1 MGNDTQSSEWKMFI
15 FSTKERGIRVQQK
28 LIDLLFQASL
38 VFIMFPLVGSEQDH
52 KKISGIHASN
62 NRGHNIKHMKMNPRL
77 EFEIKLHGF
86 LLWSSMA
93 FLMPLGIVAIR
104 FSNRQ
109 RNQRRLRITFYV
121 HAILQKAAVL
131 IATAGAIMS
140 IKNFNNSFN
149 NNHQRLGLAL
159 YGVVWLQ
166 VIVGIFRPQRG
177 SRTRSMWFFAH
188 WIIGTAMSLLGVI
201 NVYLGL
207 QAYQEKT
214 SRSITTWNIL
224 FTVQISL
231 IVFFYLVQEKWD
243 YIRKQG
249 VALGNELLDLD
260 PSLQEIG
267 SDNKKGFKAE
277 SV

>member
-1 MGNDTQSSEWKMFI
+1 MFI
-15 FSTKERGIRVQQK
+15 FSTKVRRIRVQQK
-28 LIDLLFQASL
+28 LIAFLFQASL
-38 VFIMFPLVGSEQDH
+38 VFFLFPLVGSEQDH
-52 KKISGIHASN
+52 KKIRGIHASN
-62 NRGHNIKHMKMNPRL
+62 KSHNIKHMKMNPKL

-86 LLWSSMA
+86 LLWGSMA
-93 FLMPLGIVAIR
+93 FLMPLGILAIR

-109 RNQRRLRITFYV
+109 RSQRRLRITFYV
-121 HAILQKAAVL
+121 HAVLQKAAVL

-166 VIVGIFRPQRG
+166 VIAGIFRPQRG
-177 SRTRSMWFFAH
+177 SRARSMWFFGH

-214 SRSITTWNIL
+214 RRSITTWNIL

-243 YIRKQG
+243 YIRNQE
-249 VALGNELLDLD
+249 VA
-260 PSLQEIG
+260 
-267 SDNKKGFKAE
+267 
-277 SV
+277 

>member
-15 FSTKERGIRVQQK
+15 FSTKERRIRVQPK
-28 LIDLLFQASL
+28 LIIAFLFHASL
-38 VFIMFPLVGSEQDH
+38 VFFLFPLVGSEQDH
-52 KKISGIHASN
+52 KKIRGIHASN
-62 NRGHNIKHMKMNPRL
+62 KSHNNIKHMKMNPRI

-86 LLWSSMA
+86 LLWGSMA
-93 FLMPLGIVAIR
+93 FLMPLE
-104 FSNRQ
+104 
-109 RNQRRLRITFYV
+109 RRVYN
-121 HAILQKAAVL
+121 KACEENKKVAVL

-166 VIVGIFRPQRG
+166 VIAGIFRPQRG
-177 SRTRSMWFFAH
+177 SRARRMWFFGH

-214 SRSITTWNIL
+214 SRSITTWNML
-224 FTVQISL
+224 FTAQISL

-243 YIRKQG
+243 YLRNQG
-249 VALGNELLDLD
+249 VASGNNELLDL
-260 PSLQEIG
+260 SLQEIG
-267 SDNKKGFKAE
+267 SENKEEFKAE

>member
-52 KKISGIHASN
+52 KKIRGIHASN
-62 NRGHNIKHMKMNPRL
+62 NRGHNIK
-77 EFEIKLHGF
+77 
-86 LLWSSMA
+86 
-93 FLMPLGIVAIR
+93 
-104 FSNRQ
+104 
-109 RNQRRLRITFYV
+109 
-121 HAILQKAAVL
+121 KAAVL

-159 YGVVWLQ
+159 YGAVWLQ